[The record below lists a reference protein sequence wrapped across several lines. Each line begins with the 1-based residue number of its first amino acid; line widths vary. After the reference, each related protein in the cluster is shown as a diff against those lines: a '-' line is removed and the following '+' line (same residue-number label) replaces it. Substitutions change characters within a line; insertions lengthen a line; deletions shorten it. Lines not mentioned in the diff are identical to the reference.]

1 MSQWILFVPSPIFL
15 PGTGVCALIGD
26 RQVAVFR
33 PYADEQV
40 FAISNIDPFAQASVL
55 SRGLIAEH
63 QGELW
68 VASPL
73 KKQHFRLYDGPLSRR
88 RQPFRRQLRQPGGRR
103 HRCKSRHN
111 LSGGNMFTDTI
122 NKCAANAAR
131 IVRLA
136 KESPL
141 GFLISLAMAGARRPR
156 HHLDLHPRQPG
167 RPKRAA
173 LVMAPPSVSP

>member
-1 MSQWILFVPSPIFL
+1 MSQWTTLCPLTDIL

-26 RQVAVFR
+26 QQVAIFR

-73 KKQHFRLYDGPLSRR
+73 KKQHFRLHDGYCLEDDSRSVAH
-88 RQPFRRQLRQPGGRR
+88 FT
-103 HRCKSRHN
+103 SRVVD
-111 LSGGNMFTDTI
+111 GMVQV
-122 NKCAANAAR
+122 AA
-131 IVRLA
+131 
-136 KESPL
+136 
-141 GFLISLAMAGARRPR
+141 
-156 HHLDLHPRQPG
+156 
-167 RPKRAA
+167 
-173 LVMAPPSVSP
+173 

>member
-1 MSQWILFVPSPIFL
+1 MSQWTTLCPITAIL

-26 RQVAVFR
+26 QQVAIFR

-73 KKQHFRLYDGPLSRR
+73 KKQHFRLHDGHCLEDDSRSVAH
-88 RQPFRRQLRQPGGRR
+88 FT
-103 HRCKSRHN
+103 SRV
-111 LSGGNMFTDTI
+111 LDGMVQV
-122 NKCAANAAR
+122 AA
-131 IVRLA
+131 
-136 KESPL
+136 
-141 GFLISLAMAGARRPR
+141 
-156 HHLDLHPRQPG
+156 
-167 RPKRAA
+167 
-173 LVMAPPSVSP
+173 